1 MFEKSGFRNFDFGL
15 EICDIW
21 IRMLKR
27 NLVKWTQETP
37 QQRLDTVYLLK
48 SHHIQASLYSKR
60 VGGACLNFEYSS

>member
-27 NLVKWTQETP
+27 NLSNERRKP
-37 QQRLDTVYLLK
+37 
-48 SHHIQASLYSKR
+48 
-60 VGGACLNFEYSS
+60 LNSDWIPFIYSSLITFKPRCIQNEWVEPV